1 MEVERF
7 KHRQLAPTVGQIITI
22 DELGGPHHQ
31 NQSIKINLF
40 GDVQSR
46 SADTIP
52 VGGTLVHDW
61 TYLCVRFE
69 LMADSTSRLLQV
81 RSGIEAVTLYT
92 SRPRRNPTASFFF
105 HLGVKDRHVSGQ
117 SWTRINQE
125 ASKLKSSNSI
135 LQLETQIAMH
145 RQGDQRM
152 QASLAK
158 INACK
163 QQVDRCLCMRG

>member
-61 TYLCVRFE
+61 TYRCVRFE

-81 RSGIEAVTLYT
+81 RSE
-92 SRPRRNPTASFFF
+92 
-105 HLGVKDRHVSGQ
+105 
-117 SWTRINQE
+117 
-125 ASKLKSSNSI
+125 
-135 LQLETQIAMH
+135 
-145 RQGDQRM
+145 
-152 QASLAK
+152 
-158 INACK
+158 
-163 QQVDRCLCMRG
+163 